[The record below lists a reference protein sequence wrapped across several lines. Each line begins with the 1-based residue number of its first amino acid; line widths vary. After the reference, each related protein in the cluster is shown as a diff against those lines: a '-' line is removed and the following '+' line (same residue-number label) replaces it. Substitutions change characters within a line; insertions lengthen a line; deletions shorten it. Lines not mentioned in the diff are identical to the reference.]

1 MRFRNLTRRREIG
14 ANSYLLEAGDHRVV
28 LDAGMHPKQVGFNA
42 LPDFGPLPHASADA
56 ILITHA
62 HHDHIGS
69 MPVLQRKQPKT
80 PVLMTEVTG
89 ELASA
94 MLHNSVNVMTKQRE
108 EESITEYPLF
118 THRELDENRARWIYR
133 DIERPFEIPDT
144 NLEATMFDAG
154 HILGSTGILIREG
167 SNTLFYTGDVNFEA
181 QTICRAADFPTS
193 GIDVLIMET
202 TRGDFARPAEYS
214 RKGEKERLAAL
225 IRDTHEAN
233 GALLIPVFA
242 LGKTQEVIMMLHELH
257 QEELIPHIP
266 LYIGGL
272 STKITVL
279 YDHYASRSRRSY
291 PGFRLLEDTDLL
303 VPRKNGG
310 RGRGRQELV
319 SSPRTLYALS
329 SGMMTEH
336 TASNQFAW
344 KFLDNPR
351 NAIAFVGYTDPESPG
366 YKIRTA
372 KQGDMIKLAKDL
384 PAVPLQARVE
394 SFDLSAHATREQIA
408 DYTEK
413 VRPKKLILVHGEE
426 AAQQWFVRRFG
437 ETLPETEIIRPD
449 VHQPIDLW

>member
-14 ANSYLLEAGDHRVV
+14 ANSYLLETGDNRVV
-28 LDAGMHPKQVGFNA
+28 LDSGMHPKAVGFDA
-42 LPDFGPLPHASADA
+42 LPDFGPLPHDSADA

-69 MPVLQRKQPKT
+69 LPVLQRKQPHA

-89 ELASA
+89 ELSSA

-108 EESITEYPLF
+108 EESVTEYPLF
-118 THRELDENRARWIYR
+118 THRELDQIRAQWIYR
-133 DIERPFEIPDT
+133 DTDRSFTIPDT
-144 NLEATMFDAG
+144 ELEATMFDAG

-167 SNTLFYTGDVNFEA
+167 SNTLFYTGDVNFEN

-193 GIDVLIMET
+193 GIDVLIIET
-202 TRGDFARPAEYS
+202 TRGDHARPAEYS

-242 LGKTQEVIMMLHELH
+242 LGKTQEVMLMLHELH
-257 QEELIPHIP
+257 QEGLIPEMP

-291 PGFRLLEDTDLL
+291 PGFRLLEDVDML
-303 VPRKNGG
+303 VPRKNG
-310 RGRGRQELV
+310 RKRQEIV

-366 YKIRTA
+366 YKIRNA
-372 KQGDMIKLAKDL
+372 KEGDMIKLARDL
-384 PAVPLQARVE
+384 PAVPLRARVE

-408 DYTEK
+408 DYAEK
-413 VRPKKLILVHGEE
+413 VKPKKMLLVHGEE
-426 AAQQWFVRRFG
+426 AAQQWFIRRFT
-437 ETLPETEIIRPD
+437 ETIPDTELIRPD

>member
-14 ANSYLLEAGDHRVV
+14 ANSYLLEAGDARVV
-28 LDAGMHPKQVGFNA
+28 LDAGMHPKQAGYNA
-42 LPDFGPLPHASADA
+42 LPDFGPLQHDSADA

-69 MPVLQRKQPKT
+69 LPVLQRKQPKT
-80 PVLMTEVTG
+80 PVIMTEVTG
-89 ELASA
+89 EIASA

-108 EESITEYPLF
+108 EEAITEYPLF
-118 THRELDENRARWIYR
+118 THRELDEIRARWIYR
-133 DIERPFEIPDT
+133 DIDRPFTIPNT
-144 NLEATMFDAG
+144 ELEATMFDAG
-154 HILGSTGILIREG
+154 HILGSTGILVREG
-167 SNTLFYTGDVNFEA
+167 SNTLFYTGDVNFEP

-193 GIDVLIMET
+193 GIDVMITET
-202 TRGDFARPAEYS
+202 TRGDFARPEGYS

-233 GALLIPVFA
+233 GSVLIPVFA
-242 LGKTQEVIMMLHELH
+242 LGKTQEVMLMLHELH
-257 QEELIPHIP
+257 QEELIPEMP

-291 PGFRLLEDTDLL
+291 PGFRLLEDTKIL
-303 VPRKNGG
+303 VPRKNP
-310 RGRGRQELV
+310 RKRQEIV
-319 SSPRTLYALS
+319 AAPRSLYALS

-336 TASNQFAW
+336 TASNQFAS

-351 NAIAFVGYTDPESPG
+351 NAVAFVGYTDPDSPG
-366 YKIRTA
+366 YKIRNA
-372 KQGDMIKLAKDL
+372 KEGDMIKLARDL
-384 PAVPLQARVE
+384 PAIPLRARVE

-408 DYTEK
+408 DYVEK
-413 VRPKKLILVHGEE
+413 VRPKKLVLVHGEE
-426 AAQQWFVRRFG
+426 PAQMWFTRRFN
-437 ETLPETEIIRPD
+437 ETIPQTEIIRPD

>member
-1 MRFRNLTRRREIG
+1 
-14 ANSYLLEAGDHRVV
+14 
-28 LDAGMHPKQVGFNA
+28 
-42 LPDFGPLPHASADA
+42 
-56 ILITHA
+56 
-62 HHDHIGS
+62 
-69 MPVLQRKQPKT
+69 
-80 PVLMTEVTG
+80 MTEVTG
-89 ELASA
+89 ELSSA

-108 EESITEYPLF
+108 EESVTEYPLF
-118 THRELDENRARWIYR
+118 THRELDQIRANWIYR
-133 DIERPFEIPDT
+133 DIDRSFTIPDT
-144 NLEATMFDAG
+144 ELEATMFDAG

-167 SNTLFYTGDVNFEA
+167 SNTLFYTGDVNFEN

-193 GIDVLIMET
+193 GIDVLIIET
-202 TRGDFARPAEYS
+202 TRGNHARAEDYA

-242 LGKTQEVIMMLHELH
+242 LGKTQEVMLMLHELH
-257 QEELIPHIP
+257 QEDLIPEMP

-291 PGFRLLEDTDLL
+291 PGFRLLEDVDML
-303 VPRKNGG
+303 VPRKNPHK
-310 RGRGRQELV
+310 RQEIV

-366 YKIRTA
+366 YKIRKA
-372 KQGDMIKLAKDL
+372 KEGDMIKLARDL
-384 PAVPLQARVE
+384 PAVPLRARVE

-408 DYTEK
+408 DYAEK
-413 VRPKKLILVHGEE
+413 VKPKKILLVHGEE
-426 AAQQWFVRRFG
+426 DAQQWFLRRFAD
-437 ETLPETEIIRPD
+437 TLPGTELIRPD

>member
-14 ANSYLLEAGDHRVV
+14 ANSYLLEAGEHRVV
-28 LDAGMHPKQVGFNA
+28 LDSGMHPKATGFAA
-42 LPDFGPLPHASADA
+42 LPDFGPLPHDSADA

-69 MPVLQRKQPKT
+69 LPVLQRKQPNT

-89 ELASA
+89 ELSSA

-118 THRELDENRARWIYR
+118 THRELDQIRAQWIYR
-133 DIERPFEIPDT
+133 DIERPFTLPDT
-144 NLEATMFDAG
+144 ELEATLFDAG

-167 SNTLFYTGDVNFEA
+167 SNTLFYTGDVNFES

-193 GIDVLIMET
+193 GIDVLIIET
-202 TRGDFARPAEYS
+202 TRGDHARPAEYS

-242 LGKTQEVIMMLHELH
+242 LGKTQEVMLMLHELH
-257 QEELIPHIP
+257 QEGLIPEMP

-272 STKITVL
+272 GTKITVL

-291 PGFRLLEDTDLL
+291 PGFRLLEDTDIL
-303 VPRKNGG
+303 VPRKNS
-310 RGRGRQELV
+310 RKRQEIV

-351 NAIAFVGYTDPESPG
+351 NAVAFVGYTDPESPG
-366 YKIRTA
+366 YKIRNA
-372 KQGDMIKLAKDL
+372 KEGDMIKLARDL
-384 PAVPLQARVE
+384 PPVQLRARVE

-408 DYTEK
+408 DYAEK
-413 VRPKKLILVHGEE
+413 VKPKKMLLVHGEE
-426 AAQQWFVRRFG
+426 SAQQWFMRRFT
-437 ETLPETEIIRPD
+437 ETLPQTELIRPD

>member
-14 ANSYLLEAGDHRVV
+14 ANSYLLEAGDARVV
-28 LDAGMHPKQVGFNA
+28 LDAGMHPKQAGYNA
-42 LPDFGPLPHASADA
+42 LPDFGPLQHDSADA

-69 MPVLQRKQPKT
+69 LPVLQRKQPKT
-80 PVLMTEVTG
+80 PVIMTEVTG
-89 ELASA
+89 EIASA

-108 EESITEYPLF
+108 EEAITEYPLF
-118 THRELDENRARWIYR
+118 THRELDEIRARWIYR
-133 DIERPFEIPDT
+133 DIDRPFEIPDT

-154 HILGSTGILIREG
+154 HILGSTGILVREG
-167 SNTLFYTGDVNFEA
+167 SNTLFYTGDVNFEP

-193 GIDVLIMET
+193 GIDVLITET
-202 TRGDFARPAEYS
+202 TRGDFARPEGYS

-233 GALLIPVFA
+233 GSVLIPVFA
-242 LGKTQEVIMMLHELH
+242 LGKTQEVMLMLHELH
-257 QEELIPHIP
+257 QEELIPEMP

-291 PGFRLLEDTDLL
+291 PGFRLLEDTKIL
-303 VPRKNGG
+303 VPRKNP
-310 RGRGRQELV
+310 RKRQEIV
-319 SSPRTLYALS
+319 AAPRSLYALS

-336 TASNQFAW
+336 TASNQFAS

-351 NAIAFVGYTDPESPG
+351 NAVAFVGYTDPDSPG
-366 YKIRTA
+366 YKIRNA
-372 KQGDMIKLAKDL
+372 KEGDMIKLARDL
-384 PAVPLQARVE
+384 PAIPLRARVE
-394 SFDLSAHATREQIA
+394 SFDLSAHSTREQIA
-408 DYTEK
+408 DYVEK
-413 VRPKKLILVHGEE
+413 VRPKKLVLVHGEE
-426 AAQQWFVRRFG
+426 PAQMWFTRRFN
-437 ETLPETEIIRPD
+437 ETIPQTEIIRPD